1 MEVINAPANDYE
13 TKLTTML
20 ASGDDIDVYFAK
32 SNTSYPTL
40 VQKNFALDLN
50 AAAKR
55 KGILISP
62 LTEPFWSSIM

>member
-1 MEVINAPANDYE
+1 
-13 TKLTTML
+13 ML

-50 AAAKR
+50 AIAKE
-55 KGILISP
+55 KGFD
-62 LTEPFWSSIM
+62 LTPYGTVLEQHYVIDGGSMPSVPHQ